1 MTEIQILKKR
11 KDFVRVARQGF
22 KMVGTT
28 LILQA
33 AQSLSAETD
42 NKNCCHLGYT
52 ATKKIGKAHIRN
64 RTKRRLRAAAREI
77 FPKLA
82 LPGKNYVLIGR
93 FNTGSC
99 KYDIL
104 KKDMETTLKRINKF
118 FKNSDDAQ
126 TSTTVQPAADIAD

>member
-1 MTEIQILKKR
+1 MTEIQILKTR

-22 KMVGTT
+22 KMVRST

-33 AQSLSAETD
+33 AQSLSAGSD
-42 NKNCCHLGYT
+42 NKESCHLGYT
-52 ATKKIGKAHIRN
+52 ATKKIGKAHMRN

-99 KYDIL
+99 SYDLL
-104 KKDMETTLKRINKF
+104 KKDMETALKRINKL
-118 FKNSDDAQ
+118 FKASGNEISE
-126 TSTTVQPAADIAD
+126 TSAQPAADTAD

>member
-33 AQSLSAETD
+33 AQSLSAADEQE
-42 NKNCCHLGYT
+42 CCHLGYT

-64 RTKRRLRAAAREI
+64 RTKRRLGAAAREI

-104 KKDMETTLKRINKF
+104 KKDMETALKRINKF
-118 FKNSDDAQ
+118 FKNSDDAK